1 MKPGHELAE
10 LMKLLARDERREDFQ
25 DSPYEHFGAAGEAAH
40 SLIKLCKA
48 QRGFPAGLLVE
59 DRS

>member
-1 MKPGHELAE
+1 
-10 LMKLLARDERREDFQ
+10 MKLLARDERREDFQ